1 MQKRSLLFVTFLLA
15 LLLFILHYTGMT
27 LYLYW
32 TFWWYD
38 YITHFLGGLVIG
50 VLAMWVLNFEKRT
63 LSSFLILFTSV
74 MVVGGAWEIFEYVN
88 GLTFSTQE
96 YPIDTT
102 IDFVMDALG
111 AISAYFLF
119 ISRSRESF

>member
-1 MQKRSLLFVTFLLA
+1 M
-15 LLLFILHYTGMT
+15 
-27 LYLYW
+27 
-32 TFWWYD
+32 
-38 YITHFLGGLVIG
+38 IG

-111 AISAYFLF
+111 AISAYWWTT
-119 ISRSRESF
+119 SRSR